1 MNTQTHKLIE
11 EYFPDNREKAEAFI
25 SSLCY
30 GIVSE
35 IDKFS
40 STEYQKYTLSA
51 NNEFKGSS
59 YILGLS
65 DGADVCAEI
74 VQNML
79 DGNKI

>member
-11 EYFPDNREKAEAFI
+11 EYFPNNIEKAEAFVAAL
-25 SSLCY
+25 SH
-30 GIVSE
+30 GIISE
-35 IDKFS
+35 INKFS
-40 STEYQKYTLSA
+40 SVEYRKFTSST

-65 DGADVCAEI
+65 DGADIFAEI

-79 DGNKI
+79 DE